1 VFDHWELVAGAVMG
15 SAFIVLGAIVRSG
28 HYRVGVYRA
37 YLRPDLPSYQRNA
50 IFALLPVGVAFV
62 CITTG
67 AGLMQVHGT
76 LQSGSDPDPLTNA
89 LMLVGFVTLIT
100 GLWWTWRP
108 PGWAKP
114 RWLRKLEQAEQSAQG
129 LADLSAERRG

>member
-1 VFDHWELVAGAVMG
+1 VFEHWELVAGAMMG
-15 SAFIVLGAIVRSG
+15 GAFIVIGAIIRSG
-28 HYRVGVYRA
+28 HYHVGVYRT

-62 CITTG
+62 CIP
-67 AGLMQVHGT
+67 AAASLMQVHGT
-76 LQSGSDPDPLTNA
+76 LERGSDADPLTNA
-89 LMLVGFVTLIT
+89 LMLVGFVTLVT

-114 RWLRKLEQAEQSAQG
+114 KWLREY
-129 LADLSAERRG
+129 ERSQPSDVAMPDPTR